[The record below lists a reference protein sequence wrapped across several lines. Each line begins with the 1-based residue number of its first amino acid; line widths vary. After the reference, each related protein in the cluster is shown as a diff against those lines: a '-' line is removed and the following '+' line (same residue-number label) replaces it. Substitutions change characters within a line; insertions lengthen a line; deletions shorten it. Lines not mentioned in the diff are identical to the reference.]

1 MDAIL
6 AALAEQH
13 AQLAELL
20 DPLDEDGFRLAAP
33 SCPGWTIH
41 DVVLHLAQT
50 DEFAIE
56 SAQGN
61 LGGGPGQVPADVGSN
76 LTDVFQARNVGGN
89 VDDAAEAMVV
99 AERGTTGAE
108 VRARWHASA
117 DRLRAVLAE
126 TDPSTRVQWVAG
138 DMAAQTLATTRLSEC
153 WIHTD
158 DVAEALGIE
167 LAPTDR
173 LRHIARL
180 AWRTVPYAFAR
191 AGRAAPGPLAFE
203 LRAPDGSEWDF
214 VPDQTAVTTIRGDAL
229 DLCRVAAQR
238 ADPKATS
245 LQGDGPDVDA
255 VLELVRTYA

>member
-1 MDAIL
+1 MDEIL

-13 AQLAELL
+13 AQLADLL
-20 DPLDEDGFRLAAP
+20 DPLDEDGFRLPTP

-50 DEFAIE
+50 DELAIQSARGDWERE
-56 SAQGN
+56 SQ
-61 LGGGPGQVPADVGSN
+61 LTEIFTGGAEGGV
-76 LTDVFQARNVGGN
+76 ARNVDEMAG
-89 VDDAAEAMVV
+89 AMV
-99 AERGTTGAE
+99 EEQRNTTGAE

-117 DRLRAVLAE
+117 DELRAVLAE
-126 TDPSTRVQWVAG
+126 TAPSTRVQWVAG

-167 LAPTDR
+167 LPPTDR

-191 AGRAAPGPLAFE
+191 SGRDAPGPVAFE
-203 LRAPDGSEWDF
+203 LVGPNGDRWDF
-214 VPDQTAVTTIRGDAL
+214 EPMEPPVTVIRGDAF

-238 ADPKATS
+238 VQPADTS
-245 LQGDGPDVDA
+245 LVGDGPDADT
-255 VLELVRTYA
+255 VLALVRTYA

>member
-1 MDAIL
+1 MDEIL
-6 AALAEQH
+6 AALAAQH
-13 AQLAELL
+13 AQLASLL
-20 DPLDEDGFRLAAP
+20 GPLDEDGFRLPTP

-50 DEFAIE
+50 DELAIQ
-56 SAQGN
+56 SARGDWDRDSG
-61 LGGGPGQVPADVGSN
+61 LAEIFTGGGDAPS
-76 LTDVFQARNVGGN
+76 N
-89 VDDAAEAMVV
+89 VDEMAGAMV
-99 AERGTTGAE
+99 ETQRNTTGAE

-117 DRLRAVLAE
+117 DELRALLAA
-126 TDPSTRVQWVAG
+126 TDPSKRVQWVAG

-167 LAPTDR
+167 LEPTDR

-191 AGRAAPGPLAFE
+191 SGRGAPGPVAFE
-203 LRAPDGSEWDF
+203 LIGPHGDRWDF
-214 VPDQTAVTTIRGDAL
+214 EPADPPVTVIRGEAL

-238 ADPKATS
+238 AQPADTS

-255 VLELVRTYA
+255 VLALVRTYA

>member
-1 MDAIL
+1 MDEILTAL
-6 AALAEQH
+6 AAQH
-13 AQLAELL
+13 AQLASLL
-20 DPLDEDGFRLAAP
+20 DPLDEDDFRLPTP

-50 DEFAIE
+50 DELAIQ
-56 SAQGN
+56 SARGAWDRGSG
-61 LGGGPGQVPADVGSN
+61 LAEIFTGGGDAGSN
-76 LTDVFQARNVGGN
+76 
-89 VDDAAEAMVV
+89 VDQMAGAMVE
-99 AERGTTGAE
+99 AQRNTTGAE

-117 DRLRAVLAE
+117 DELRSRLADTE
-126 TDPSTRVQWVAG
+126 PSTRVQWVAG

-167 LAPTDR
+167 LEPTDR

-191 AGRAAPGPLAFE
+191 SGRDTPGPVAFE
-203 LRAPDGSEWDF
+203 LVGPHGDRWDF
-214 VPDQTAVTTIRGDAL
+214 QSADPPVTVIRGAAL

-238 ADPKATS
+238 AQPADTS

-255 VLELVRTYA
+255 VLALVRTYA

>member
-1 MDAIL
+1 MDEIL
-6 AALAEQH
+6 AALADQH
-13 AQLAELL
+13 AQLASLL
-20 DPLDEDGFRLAAP
+20 DPLDEDGFRRPTP

-50 DEFAIE
+50 DELAIQ
-56 SAQGN
+56 SARGDWNRDSQLAEIFTRGRA
-61 LGGGPGQVPADVGSN
+61 VAS
-76 LTDVFQARNVGGN
+76 N
-89 VDDAAEAMVV
+89 VDEAAGAMVE
-99 AERGTTGAE
+99 AERDRTGSE

-117 DRLRAVLAE
+117 DELRAVLAG
-126 TDPSTRVQWVAG
+126 TDPSARVQWVAG

-158 DVAEALGIE
+158 DVAEALGIALE
-167 LAPTDR
+167 PTDR

-191 AGRAAPGPLAFE
+191 SGRDAPGPVAFE
-203 LRAPDGSEWDF
+203 LVGPRGDRWDF
-214 VPDQTAVTTIRGDAL
+214 EPTEPAVTVIRGDAF

-238 ADPKATS
+238 VEPSATS

-255 VLELVRTYA
+255 VLALVRTYA